1 MQDEKEKNVLNRDII
16 IMYQGLSQLASNDE
30 MRLPARVSFAVA
42 RNIKM
47 LIPIIED
54 IDMARQSI
62 AETYGTLDVDNPT
75 QYRIPENNR
84 DTVNQELD
92 AIMET
97 EVDVPLVKI
106 KMTEIEDL
114 NISIAMAE
122 ALMFMVEEEM

>member
-16 IMYQGLSQLASNDE
+16 TMCQGLSQLASNE
-30 MRLPARVSFAVA
+30 GMRLPARVSFAVV
-42 RNIKM
+42 RNLKM

>member
-42 RNIKM
+42 RNLKM

-62 AETYGTLDVDNPT
+62 AETYGTLDIDNPT
-75 QYRIPENNR
+75 QYCIPENNR

-97 EVDVPLVKI
+97 EVSVPLVKI

>member
-16 IMYQGLSQLASNDE
+16 TMYQGLSQLASNE
-30 MRLPARVSFAVA
+30 GMRLPARVSFAVV
-42 RNIKM
+42 RNLKI

>member
-1 MQDEKEKNVLNRDII
+1 
-16 IMYQGLSQLASNDE
+16 MYQGLSQLASNGE
-30 MRLPARVSFAVA
+30 MRLPARVSFAVV
-42 RNIKM
+42 RNLKM
-47 LIPIIED
+47 LTPIIED

-122 ALMFMVEEEM
+122 ALMFMVEEEI

>member
-42 RNIKM
+42 RNLKM

-62 AETYGTLDVDNPT
+62 AETYGTLDIDNPT

-122 ALMFMVEEEM
+122 ALMFMVEEEI

>member
-16 IMYQGLSQLASNDE
+16 TMYQGLSQLASNE
-30 MRLPARVSFAVA
+30 GMRLPARVSFAVV
-42 RNIKM
+42 RNLKM

-54 IDMARQSI
+54 IEMARQSI